1 MHEEVTHE
9 DAMATRRI
17 AAPATVQ
24 SPTESGPPQHRAD
37 IGSAPEPVPTTRRQR
52 IGADGAATDAQRQ
65 QFLDAAHRLR
75 PVAHRETPPGPTAL
89 QRWAWLPLALAML
102 AGVVVLAPALL
113 YRWSLEHPP
122 LRTGWGDEVLTAT
135 GIGQWPTL
143 LVALFSVGLGLLL
156 VLLVVTARA
165 LTRPRAWAR
174 VVLGVVTVAALALF
188 ALGPW
193 FAAVPLLLIGASTLA
208 CFDVVRSRLRRGRA
222 G

>member
-1 MHEEVTHE
+1 
-9 DAMATRRI
+9 MATRRI
-17 AAPATVQ
+17 AAPATVP
-24 SPTESGPPQHRAD
+24 SPTEPGPPEHRLDA
-37 IGSAPEPVPTTRRQR
+37 GSAPEPAPTTRRQR
-52 IGADGAATDAQRQ
+52 IGADAAESDAQRQ
-65 QFLDAAHRLR
+65 EFLDAARRLR
-75 PVAHRETPPGPTAL
+75 PVAHREPPPAATPL

-102 AGVVVLAPALL
+102 AAVVVLAPALL

-122 LRTGWGDEVLTAT
+122 LRTGWGDDVLATT

-165 LTRPRAWAR
+165 LRWSRAWAR
-174 VVLGVVTVAALALF
+174 VVLAVVTVAALALF

-193 FAAVPLLLIGASTLA
+193 FVAVPLLLLAASVLA
-208 CFDVVRSRLRRGRA
+208 WFDVVRSRLRRGGA